1 MRTMAKEIEETEI
14 VATKGNHSLEFVDG
28 VTKKSVAST
37 GGGADK
43 ILAEEDV
50 LIKGNTDFNLG
61 KGADRIELTGD
72 IKSYH

>member
-1 MRTMAKEIEETEI
+1 MHTMAKVIEETEI

-28 VTKKSVAST
+28 VTKKSVFST
-37 GGGADK
+37 GGGTDN

-50 LIKGNTDFNLG
+50 LIKGNTVLNLG
-61 KGADRIELTGD
+61 KGVDRIELTGD